1 MREHS
6 PTKTF
11 YGLYESFHFFID
23 TDSGLGLYSLIL
35 HGYSFSRFNRLNYP
49 SLRQLFRCVSRS
61 WPRQKV
67 TLINQSSVWFAVS
80 VKARLENAVA
90 ESLRTKGYETF
101 VARHPGNSSVL
112 FPGYVFCR
120 FDADIRSPI
129 VTTAGVIRI
138 VGFGGRPAA
147 IEPVEMASLI
157 KAVESGE
164 KLRPLPHISEGEP
177 VEIIS
182 GPLRGCRGVLT
193 QIDKRLNFVVS
204 ICLLRRSIALAFR
217 PEWVARAQTR
227 DPIPEEIYAR

>member
-1 MREHS
+1 M
-6 PTKTF
+6 
-11 YGLYESFHFFID
+11 
-23 TDSGLGLYSLIL
+23 
-35 HGYSFSRFNRLNYP
+35 
-49 SLRQLFRCVSRS
+49 
-61 WPRQKV
+61 
-67 TLINQSSVWFAVS
+67 TLTNQSPVWFAVS
-80 VKARLENAVA
+80 VKTRLENAVA
-90 ESLRTKGYETF
+90 ESLRTKGYEAF
-101 VARHPGNSSVL
+101 IPRNPGGASVL

-147 IEPVEMASLI
+147 IEPVEMDSLM

-164 KLRPLPHISEGEP
+164 KLRSLPHISEGEP

-217 PEWVARAQTR
+217 PEWVARAQPR